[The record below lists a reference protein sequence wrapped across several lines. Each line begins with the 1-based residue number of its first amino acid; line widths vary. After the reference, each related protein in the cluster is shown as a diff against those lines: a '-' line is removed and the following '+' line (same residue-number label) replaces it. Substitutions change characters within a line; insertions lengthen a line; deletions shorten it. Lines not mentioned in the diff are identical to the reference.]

1 MDVKIVHAEDGI
13 QNLQLN
19 NKYATLVTIVNI
31 KIQHAKICI
40 KLESRRSLG
49 KQIKSKKINLQQ
61 KRYVSLV
68 NNANTKL
75 HVKNNTLNQ
84 N

>member
-1 MDVKIVHAEDGI
+1 MDVKIIHAEDGI

-19 NKYATLVTIVNI
+19 NKYATLVTLVNI
-31 KIQHAKICI
+31 KIQHAKIFI
-40 KLESRRSLG
+40 KLESRRSLE

-75 HVKNNTLNQ
+75 HVKNNTLNR